1 MTMSHE
7 TTVRPPIVWSVAG
20 SDSGAGAGLQADLRA
35 FEAMDVH
42 GCTVVA
48 AITAQNS
55 MGVQLIA
62 PVDAAVF
69 EAQLAA
75 LADDMPPAAIKVGMV
90 GSVENLRVLVR
101 WIDRLRQINPNLAVV
116 VDPVLGATTG
126 ASFAQADL
134 IQAYRDELLPRAD
147 VITPNRAEAALLLK
161 QAPFNNIFNSD
172 NPFDPSFPRRQES
185 TSTTMDSRLRGN
197 DDIWAIEQAARSL
210 QALGCKAVIITGGDA
225 QGLNSEDYCLSPQA
239 QGWLRLPRVATKHNH
254 GTGCVFASTVAAAMA
269 RGFVS
274 MEALVIAKMATTHAL
289 RHAYAAGQGAG
300 SVRPRSDFARH
311 IENLPTFS
319 LPRDS
324 TQISSVRFAPLS
336 DADLGLYAVVDSAAW
351 VQRVLASGVKTVQ
364 LRIKFHELVDIR
376 REVQLSV
383 QYATAAKAQ
392 LFINDHWQLAIEQGA
407 YGVHLGQEDLHVADL
422 QAIAQAGLRLGL
434 STHCYWEV
442 CRAWALQPSYI
453 ACGPMYATQSKD
465 MPWQPQGTHNVAYW
479 SALLPLPLVAIGGI
493 NVERAAQARQAGAA
507 GVAVISAITAAASP
521 EAAIMAL
528 NRAIDVSIDAAKT
541 RIIAPRL
548 LNSTLYLMESPC
560 FVPS

>member
-1 MTMSHE
+1 MSHE

-75 LADDMPPAAIKVGMV
+75 LADDMPPAAIKVGMM
-90 GSVENLRVLVR
+90 GSVNNLRVLVR
-101 WIDRLRQINPNLAVV
+101 WIDRLRLQHPKLAVV

-147 VITPNRAEAALLLK
+147 VITPNRAEAALLLN
-161 QAPFNNIFNSD
+161 QAPLHDAS
-172 NPFDPSFPRRQES
+172 
-185 TSTTMDSRLRGN
+185 
-197 DDIWAIEQAARSL
+197 AVEQAAQTL
-210 QALGCKAVIITGGDA
+210 LALGCKTVIITGGDA
-225 QGLNSEDYCLSPQA
+225 QGLNSEDYCQSPQA
-239 QGWLRLPRVATKHNH
+239 QGWLRLPRVNTPHNH
-254 GTGCVFASTVAAAMA
+254 GTGCVFSSSAAAAMA

-274 MEALVIAKMATTHAL
+274 MEALVVAKMATTHAL

-300 SVRPRSDFARH
+300 PVRPRSDFAQQL
-311 IENLPTFS
+311 ENLPTFS
-319 LPRDS
+319 LPS
-324 TQISSVRFAPLS
+324 ASIQTQPLRFAPLS
-336 DADLGLYAVVDSAAW
+336 DADLGLYAVVDSADW
-351 VQRVLASGVKTVQ
+351 VQRVLAAGVKTVQ
-364 LRIKFHELVDIR
+364 LRIKMTPTLVTSR
-376 REVQLSV
+376 TARPPEGTLSV
-383 QYATAAKAQ
+383 KGSPSPIDTRIREEIRASIKHAKATNAQ
-392 LFINDHWQLAIEQGA
+392 LFINDHWQLAIEEGA

-465 MPWQPQGTHNVAYW
+465 MPWQPQGTYNVAYW
-479 SALLPLPLVAIGGI
+479 SALLPLPLVAIGGV
-493 NVERAAQARQAGAA
+493 NVERASESRKAGAA

-521 EAAIMAL
+521 EGAIMAL
-528 NRAIDVSIDAAKT
+528 NQSLEQADAAKT
-541 RIIAPRL
+541 RIIAPKL
-548 LNSTLYLMESPC
+548 PNSTLY
-560 FVPS
+560 

>member
-1 MTMSHE
+1 MSAAIKNSPSH
-7 TTVRPPIVWSVAG
+7 PPIVWSVAG

-55 MGVQLIA
+55 VGVQLIA
-62 PVDAAVF
+62 PVDTAVF

-75 LADDMPPAAIKVGMV
+75 LADDMPPVAIKVGMI

-101 WIDRLRQINPNLAVV
+101 WIDRLRQSNPSLAVV

-147 VITPNRAEAALLLK
+147 VISPNRAEAALLL
-161 QAPFNNIFNSD
+161 N
-172 NPFDPSFPRRQES
+172 
-185 TSTTMDSRLRGN
+185 
-197 DDIWAIEQAARSL
+197 QAAFTDASVIAQAAQSL
-210 QALGCKAVIITGGDA
+210 QALGCKTVIITGGDA
-225 QGLNSEDYCLSPQA
+225 KGVNSEDYCLSPQA
-239 QGWLRLPRVATKHNH
+239 QGWLRLPRVATVHNH

-269 RGFVS
+269 RGFVC
-274 MEALVIAKMATTHAL
+274 MEALVIAKMATKHAL
-289 RHAYAAGQGAG
+289 RHAYVAGQGAG
-300 SVRPRSDFARH
+300 PVRPQSDFAQH
-311 IENLPTFS
+311 IDNLPTFS

-324 TQISSVRFAPLS
+324 AQISYLRTQPLKFAPLS
-336 DADLGLYAVVDSAAW
+336 DADLGLYAVVDSADW

-364 LRIKFHELVDIR
+364 LRIKMTPTLVASRTALPPEGALSARGGPSPIDTKIR
-376 REVQLSV
+376 EEIRASIK
-383 QYATAAKAQ
+383 YAKAANAQ
-392 LFINDHWQLAIEQGA
+392 LFINDHWQLAIEEGA

-465 MPWQPQGTHNVAYW
+465 MPWQPQGMHNVAYW
-479 SALLPLPLVAIGGI
+479 STLLPLPLVAIGGI
-493 NVERAAQARQAGAA
+493 NVERASVARQAGAA
-507 GVAVISAITAAASP
+507 GVAVISAITAAAPP

-528 NRAIDVSIDAAKT
+528 NEAIDSLKT
-541 RIIAPRL
+541 RILAPKL
-548 LNSTLYLMESPC
+548 PNSTLI
-560 FVPS
+560 

>member
-1 MTMSHE
+1 MSLE
-7 TTVRPPIVWSVAG
+7 TKERPPIVWSVAG

-55 MGVQLIA
+55 VGVQLIV
-62 PVDAAVF
+62 PVDTAVF

-75 LADDMPPAAIKVGMV
+75 LADDMPPAAIKVGMI
-90 GSVENLRVLVR
+90 GSVDNLRVLVR
-101 WIDRLRQINPNLAVV
+101 WIDRLRLQHPSLAVV

-134 IQAYRDELLPRAD
+134 IQAYRDALLPRAD

-161 QAPFNNIFNSD
+161 QVPLIDAA
-172 NPFDPSFPRRQES
+172 
-185 TSTTMDSRLRGN
+185 
-197 DDIWAIEQAARSL
+197 AIEQAAQSL
-210 QALGCKAVIITGGDA
+210 QALGCKTVIITGGDA
-225 QGLNSEDYCLSPQA
+225 QGLNSEDYCQSPQA
-239 QGWLRLPRVATKHNH
+239 QGWLRLPRVNTPHNH
-254 GTGCVFASTVAAAMA
+254 GTGCVFSSSVAAAMA

-274 MEALVIAKMATTHAL
+274 MEALVAAKMATTHAL

-300 SVRPRSDFARH
+300 PVRPRSDFAQQLK
-311 IENLPTFS
+311 NLPTFS
-319 LPRDS
+319 LPS
-324 TQISSVRFAPLS
+324 ASIQTQPLRFAPLS
-336 DADLGLYAVVDSAAW
+336 DADLGLYAVVDSADW
-351 VQRVLASGVKTVQ
+351 VQRVLAAGVKTVQ
-364 LRIKFHELVDIR
+364 LRIKEPELVDIR
-376 REVQLSV
+376 REVQLAI
-383 QYATAAKAQ
+383 QHAKAAKAQ
-392 LFINDHWQLAIEQGA
+392 LFINDHWQLAIEEGA

-493 NVERAAQARQAGAA
+493 NVARASEARQAGAA
-507 GVAVISAITAAASP
+507 GVAIISAITAAVSP

-528 NRAIDVSIDAAKT
+528 NQSLGHTIDAVET
-541 RIIAPRL
+541 CIIAQKLP
-548 LNSTLYLMESPC
+548 NSTL
-560 FVPS
+560 

>member
-1 MTMSHE
+1 MNDVTSE
-7 TTVRPPIVWSVAG
+7 RPPIVWSVAG

-62 PVDAAVF
+62 PVDAGVF
-69 EAQLAA
+69 EAQLTA
-75 LADDMPPAAIKVGMV
+75 LADDLQPAAIKVGMI
-90 GSVENLRVLVR
+90 GSVDNLRVLVR
-101 WIDRLRQINPNLAVV
+101 WIDRLRRNNPQLAVV

-147 VITPNRAEAALLLK
+147 VMTPNRAEAALLLN
-161 QAPFNNIFNSD
+161 QTQPLQDAS
-172 NPFDPSFPRRQES
+172 
-185 TSTTMDSRLRGN
+185 L
-197 DDIWAIEQAARSL
+197 IEQAGQAL
-210 QALGCKAVIITGGDA
+210 QALGCKTVIITGGDA
-225 QGLNSEDYCLSPQA
+225 QGLSSEDYCVSPHA
-239 QGWLRLPRVATKHNH
+239 QGWLGLTRVATVHNH
-254 GTGCVFASTVAAAMA
+254 GTGCVFASSVAAAMA

-300 SVRPRSDFARH
+300 PVRPRADFAQQL
-311 IENLPTFS
+311 ENLPTFS
-319 LPRDS
+319 LPNAS
-324 TQISSVRFAPLS
+324 IQTQSPQKQPLSFPPLS
-336 DADLGLYAVVDSAAW
+336 DADLGLYAVVDSADW

-364 LRIKFHELVDIR
+364 LRIKSPELVDIR
-376 REVQLSV
+376 REVQLVV
-383 QYATAAKAQ
+383 QYAKAAKAQ
-392 LFINDHWQLAIEQGA
+392 LFINDHWQLAIEEGA

-434 STHCYWEV
+434 STHCYWEI
-442 CRAWALQPSYI
+442 CRAWPLQPSYI

-479 SALLPLPLVAIGGI
+479 SALLTLPLVAIGGI
-493 NVERAAQARQAGAA
+493 NVERASEARQAGAA

-528 NRAIDVSIDAAKT
+528 NEAIDTVKT
-541 RIIAPRL
+541 RIVAPKL
-548 LNSTLYLMESPC
+548 PNSTLY
-560 FVPS
+560 

>member
-1 MTMSHE
+1 MSHE
-7 TTVRPPIVWSVAG
+7 TMAGPPIVWSVAG

-55 MGVQLIA
+55 VGVQLIA

-75 LADDMPPAAIKVGMV
+75 LADDMPPAAIKVGMM

-101 WIDRLRQINPNLAVV
+101 WIDRLRLQNPSLAVV

-134 IQAYRDELLPRAD
+134 IQAYRDELLPRSD

-161 QAPFNNIFNSD
+161 QVPLIDAA
-172 NPFDPSFPRRQES
+172 
-185 TSTTMDSRLRGN
+185 
-197 DDIWAIEQAARSL
+197 AIEQAAQSL
-210 QALGCKAVIITGGDA
+210 QALGCKTVIITGGDA
-225 QGLNSEDYCLSPQA
+225 QGLNSEDYCQSPQA
-239 QGWLRLPRVATKHNH
+239 QGWLRLPRVNTPHNH
-254 GTGCVFASTVAAAMA
+254 GTGCVFSSSVAAAMA

-274 MEALVIAKMATTHAL
+274 MEALVAAKMATTHAL

-300 SVRPRSDFARH
+300 PVRPRSDFAQQL
-311 IENLPTFS
+311 ENLPTFS
-319 LPRDS
+319 LPNAS
-324 TQISSVRFAPLS
+324 MQTQSSQKQPLSFAHLS
-336 DADLGLYAVVDSAAW
+336 DADLGLYAVVDSADW

-364 LRIKFHELVDIR
+364 LRIKSPEFVDIR
-376 REVQLSV
+376 REVQLAV
-383 QYATAAKAQ
+383 QYAQAANAQ
-392 LFINDHWQLAIEQGA
+392 LFINDHWQLAIAEGA

-493 NVERAAQARQAGAA
+493 NVERASEARKAGAA

-521 EAAIMAL
+521 EGAIMAL
-528 NRAIDVSIDAAKT
+528 KQAIDDVET
-541 RIIAPRL
+541 RIIAPKL
-548 LNSTLYLMESPC
+548 PNSTLY
-560 FVPS
+560 

>member
-1 MTMSHE
+1 MS
-7 TTVRPPIVWSVAG
+7 TAAKNYPIVWTIAG

-42 GCTVVA
+42 GCTIVA

-55 MGVQLIA
+55 VGVQLIA

-69 EAQLAA
+69 EAQLAV
-75 LADDMPPAAIKVGMV
+75 LTDDMPPAAIKVGMI

-101 WIDRLRQINPNLAVV
+101 WIDRLRQINPQLAVV

-126 ASFAQADL
+126 ASFAQSDL

-147 VITPNRAEAALLLK
+147 VITPNRFEAALLLK
-161 QAPFNNIFNSD
+161 QAPLN
-172 NPFDPSFPRRQES
+172 EAS
-185 TSTTMDSRLRGN
+185 T
-197 DDIWAIEQAARSL
+197 IQQAAQSL
-210 QALGCKAVIITGGDA
+210 QALGCKTVIITGGDA
-225 QGLNSEDYCLSPQA
+225 QGLNSEDYCLSPHA
-239 QGWLRLPRVATKHNH
+239 QGWLRLPRVNTLHNH

-274 MEALVIAKMATTHAL
+274 LEALVIAKMATTHAL

-300 SVRPRSDFARH
+300 PVRPRSDFAQH

-319 LPRDS
+319 LPRNS
-324 TQISSVRFAPLS
+324 TQLSSLRFAPLS
-336 DADLGLYAVVDSAAW
+336 DTDLGLYAVVDSANW

-364 LRIKFHELVDIR
+364 LRIKSPELVDIR
-376 REVQLSV
+376 REVQLAI
-383 QYATAAKAQ
+383 QYAKAAKAQ
-392 LFINDHWQLAIEQGA
+392 LFINDHWQLAIEEGA

-493 NVERAAQARQAGAA
+493 NVERALEARNAGAA
-507 GVAVISAITAAASP
+507 GVAVISAITAADSP

-528 NRAIDVSIDAAKT
+528 KQAIDDVKT
-541 RIIAPRL
+541 RIIAPKL
-548 LNSTLYLMESPC
+548 SNSTLNATLN
-560 FVPS
+560 

>member
-1 MTMSHE
+1 MSHE

-75 LADDMPPAAIKVGMV
+75 LADDMPPAAIKVGMI
-90 GSVENLRVLVR
+90 GSVDNLRVLVR
-101 WIDRLRQINPNLAVV
+101 WIDRLRLQHPKLAVV

-147 VITPNRAEAALLLK
+147 VITPNRAEAALLLN
-161 QAPFNNIFNSD
+161 QAPLHDAS
-172 NPFDPSFPRRQES
+172 
-185 TSTTMDSRLRGN
+185 
-197 DDIWAIEQAARSL
+197 AVEQAAQTL
-210 QALGCKAVIITGGDA
+210 PALGCKTVIITGGDA
-225 QGLNSEDYCLSPQA
+225 QGLNSEDYCQSPQA
-239 QGWLRLPRVATKHNH
+239 QGWLRLPRVNTPHNH
-254 GTGCVFASTVAAAMA
+254 GTGCVFSSSAAAAMA

-274 MEALVIAKMATTHAL
+274 MEALVVAKMATTHAL

-300 SVRPRSDFARH
+300 PVRPRSDFAQQL
-311 IENLPTFS
+311 ENLPTFS
-319 LPRDS
+319 LPS
-324 TQISSVRFAPLS
+324 ASIQTQPLRFAPVS
-336 DADLGLYAVVDSAAW
+336 DADLGLYAVVDSADW
-351 VQRVLASGVKTVQ
+351 VQRVLAAGVKTVQ
-364 LRIKFHELVDIR
+364 LRIKMTPTLVASRTALPPEGTHLVRGGPSPIDTRIR
-376 REVQLSV
+376 KEIRASIKH
-383 QYATAAKAQ
+383 AKAANAQ
-392 LFINDHWQLAIEQGA
+392 LFINDHWQLAIEEGA

-453 ACGPMYATQSKD
+453 ACGPVYATQSKD
-465 MPWQPQGTHNVAYW
+465 MPWQPQGTYNVA
-479 SALLPLPLVAIGGI
+479 
-493 NVERAAQARQAGAA
+493 
-507 GVAVISAITAAASP
+507 
-521 EAAIMAL
+521 
-528 NRAIDVSIDAAKT
+528 
-541 RIIAPRL
+541 
-548 LNSTLYLMESPC
+548 
-560 FVPS
+560 

>member
-1 MTMSHE
+1 MNAAIKNPPP
-7 TTVRPPIVWSVAG
+7 PPIVWSVAG

-35 FEAMDVH
+35 FESMNVH

-62 PVDAAVF
+62 PVDATVF

-75 LADDMPPAAIKVGMV
+75 LADDMPPAAIKVGMI

-101 WIDRLRQINPNLAVV
+101 WIDRLRQINPNLVVV

-134 IQAYRDELLPRAD
+134 VQAYRDELLPRAD

-161 QAPFNNIFNSD
+161 QVPLIDAS
-172 NPFDPSFPRRQES
+172 
-185 TSTTMDSRLRGN
+185 
-197 DDIWAIEQAARSL
+197 AIAQAAQSL
-210 QALGCKAVIITGGDA
+210 QALGCKTVIITGGDA
-225 QGLNSEDYCLSPQA
+225 QGLNSEDYYVSPHA
-239 QGWLRLPRVATKHNH
+239 QGWLRLPRVSTVHNH
-254 GTGCVFASTVAAAMA
+254 GTGCVFASSVAAAMA

-300 SVRPRSDFARH
+300 PVRPRSDFAQH

-319 LPRDS
+319 LPNAS
-324 TQISSVRFAPLS
+324 TQVQPLRFAPLS
-336 DADLGLYAVVDSAAW
+336 NADLGLYAVVDSAAW

-364 LRIKFHELVDIR
+364 LRIKSPELVDIR

-383 QYATAAKAQ
+383 QYAKAAKAQ
-392 LFINDHWQLAIEQGA
+392 LFINDHWQLAIEEGA

-442 CRAWALQPSYI
+442 CRSWALQPSYI

-465 MPWQPQGTHNVAYW
+465 MPWLPQGTYNVAYW

-493 NVERAAQARQAGAA
+493 NVERASEARQAGAA
-507 GVAVISAITAAASP
+507 GVAVISAINAAASP

-528 NRAIDVSIDAAKT
+528 KQVIDEVKT
-541 RIIAPRL
+541 RIIAPKL
-548 LNSTLYLMESPC
+548 PNSTL
-560 FVPS
+560 

>member
-1 MTMSHE
+1 MNS
-7 TTVRPPIVWSVAG
+7 PPIVWSVAG

-42 GCTVVA
+42 GCTIVV

-62 PVDAAVF
+62 PVDATVF

-75 LADDMPPAAIKVGMV
+75 LADDMPPAAIKVGMI

-101 WIDRLRQINPNLAVV
+101 WIDRLRLQHPKLAVV

-134 IQAYRDELLPRAD
+134 IQAYRDELLPRTD
-147 VITPNRAEAALLLK
+147 VITPNRFEAALLLK
-161 QAPFNNIFNSD
+161 QALLIDAS
-172 NPFDPSFPRRQES
+172 
-185 TSTTMDSRLRGN
+185 
-197 DDIWAIEQAARSL
+197 AIEQAAQSL
-210 QALGCKAVIITGGDA
+210 QALGCKTVIITGGDA
-225 QGLNSEDYCLSPQA
+225 RGLNSEDYCVSPHA
-239 QGWLRLPRVATKHNH
+239 QGWLRLPRVDTPHNH
-254 GTGCVFASTVAAAMA
+254 GTGCVFASSVAAAMA

-300 SVRPRSDFARH
+300 PVRPKSDFAQH

-324 TQISSVRFAPLS
+324 AQISSLRTQPLKFAPLS

-364 LRIKFHELVDIR
+364 LRIKSPELVDIR

-383 QYATAAKAQ
+383 QYAKAANAQ
-392 LFINDHWQLAIEQGA
+392 LFINDHWQLAIEEGA

-465 MPWQPQGTHNVAYW
+465 MPWQPQGTDNVAYW

-493 NVERAAQARQAGAA
+493 NVQRASEARKAGAA

-521 EAAIMAL
+521 EAAIMVLKQAV
-528 NRAIDVSIDAAKT
+528 DGVKT
-541 RIIAPRL
+541 RILAPKL
-548 LNSTLYLMESPC
+548 PNSTLI
-560 FVPS
+560 

>member
-1 MTMSHE
+1 MNTAIKNH
-7 TTVRPPIVWSVAG
+7 PIVWSVAG

-42 GCTVVA
+42 GCTVVT

-55 MGVQLIA
+55 VGVQLIA
-62 PVDAAVF
+62 PVDATVF

-75 LADDMPPAAIKVGMV
+75 LAADMPPAAIKVGMI

-101 WIDRLRQINPNLAVV
+101 WIDRLRLQNPKLAIV

-161 QAPFNNIFNSD
+161 QAPLNEAS
-172 NPFDPSFPRRQES
+172 
-185 TSTTMDSRLRGN
+185 
-197 DDIWAIEQAARSL
+197 AIEQAAQSL
-210 QALGCKAVIITGGDA
+210 QALGCKTVIITGGDA
-225 QGLNSEDYCLSPQA
+225 QGLNSEDYCVSPHA
-239 QGWLRLPRVATKHNH
+239 QGWLRLPRVNTPHNH
-254 GTGCVFASTVAAAMA
+254 GTGCVFASSVAAAMA
-269 RGFVS
+269 CGFVS
-274 MEALVIAKMATTHAL
+274 MEALVVAKMATTHAL
-289 RHAYAAGQGAG
+289 RNAYAAGQGAG
-300 SVRPRSDFARH
+300 PVRPRSDFAQH

-324 TQISSVRFAPLS
+324 AQISSLQTQSLKFAPLS
-336 DADLGLYAVVDSAAW
+336 DADLGLYAVVDSADW
-351 VQRVLASGVKTVQ
+351 VQRVLTSGVKTVQ
-364 LRIKFHELVDIR
+364 LRIKSPELVDIR
-376 REVQLSV
+376 REVQLAI
-383 QYATAAKAQ
+383 QYGKAANAQ
-392 LFINDHWQLAIEQGA
+392 LFINDHWQLAIEEGA

-493 NVERAAQARQAGAA
+493 TIERASEARKAGAA

-521 EAAIMAL
+521 EGAIIAL
-528 NRAIDVSIDAAKT
+528 NQSLEQADAAKT
-541 RIIAPRL
+541 RIIAPKL
-548 LNSTLYLMESPC
+548 PNSTLY
-560 FVPS
+560 

>member
-1 MTMSHE
+1 MNTAIKNSPSH
-7 TTVRPPIVWSVAG
+7 PAIVWSVAG

-35 FEAMDVH
+35 FEALDVH

-55 MGVQLIA
+55 VGVQLIA
-62 PVDAAVF
+62 PVDVAVF

-75 LADDMPPAAIKVGMV
+75 LADDMPPAAIKVGMI

-134 IQAYRDELLPRAD
+134 IQAYRDELLYRAD
-147 VITPNRAEAALLLK
+147 VITPNRAEAALLLN
-161 QAPFNNIFNSD
+161 QTAFTDAS
-172 NPFDPSFPRRQES
+172 
-185 TSTTMDSRLRGN
+185 
-197 DDIWAIEQAARSL
+197 AVEQAAQSL
-210 QALGCKAVIITGGDA
+210 QALGSKTVIITGGDA
-225 QGLNSEDYCLSPQA
+225 QGLSSEDYCVSPHA
-239 QGWLRLPRVATKHNH
+239 QGWLRLPRVATAHNH
-254 GTGCVFASTVAAAMA
+254 GTGCVFASSVTAALA
-269 RGFVS
+269 RGFVC

-300 SVRPRSDFARH
+300 PVRPRSDFAQH
-311 IENLPTFS
+311 VENLPTFS
-319 LPRDS
+319 LPNAS
-324 TQISSVRFAPLS
+324 MQTQSLKFAPLN

-351 VQRVLASGVKTVQ
+351 VQRVLAFGVKTVQ
-364 LRIKFHELVDIR
+364 LRIKSPELVDIR

-383 QYATAAKAQ
+383 QYAKAAKAQ
-392 LFINDHWQLAIEQGA
+392 LFINDHWQLAIEEGA

-493 NVERAAQARQAGAA
+493 NVERAAQARKAGAA
-507 GVAVISAITAAASP
+507 GVAVISAITTAASP

-528 NRAIDVSIDAAKT
+528 NEAINGVKT
-541 RIIAPRL
+541 RIIAPKL
-548 LNSTLYLMESPC
+548 PNSTL
-560 FVPS
+560 

>member
-1 MTMSHE
+1 MS
-7 TTVRPPIVWSVAG
+7 TAIKNFPSNPPIVWSVAG

-55 MGVQLIA
+55 KGVQLIA

-75 LADDMPPAAIKVGMV
+75 LADDMPPAAIKVGMI
-90 GSVENLRVLVR
+90 GSVDNLRVLVR
-101 WIDRLRQINPNLAVV
+101 WIDRLRQNNPQLTVV
-116 VDPVLGATTG
+116 VDTVLGATTG

-147 VITPNRAEAALLLK
+147 VITPNRVEAALLLK
-161 QAPFNNIFNSD
+161 QAPLSD
-172 NPFDPSFPRRQES
+172 A
-185 TSTTMDSRLRGN
+185 L
-197 DDIWAIEQAARSL
+197 AVEQASQSL
-210 QALGCKAVIITGGDA
+210 QALGCKTVIITGGDA
-225 QGLNSEDYCLSPQA
+225 QGLNSEDYCLSPHA
-239 QGWLRLPRVATKHNH
+239 QGWLRLPRVATAHNH

-300 SVRPRSDFARH
+300 PVRPQPDFAQH

-324 TQISSVRFAPLS
+324 AQISSLRFTALS
-336 DADLGLYAVVDSAAW
+336 DTDQGLYAVVDSAAW

-364 LRIKFHELVDIR
+364 LRIKSPELVDIR
-376 REVQLSV
+376 REVQLAI
-383 QYATAAKAQ
+383 QHAKAANAQ
-392 LFINDHWQLAIEQGA
+392 LFINDHWQLAIEEGA

-465 MPWQPQGTHNVAYW
+465 MPWQPQGAHNVSYW

-493 NVERAAQARQAGAA
+493 NVERASEARQAGAA

-528 NRAIDVSIDAAKT
+528 KQAIDDVKT
-541 RIIAPRL
+541 RIIAPKL
-548 LNSTLYLMESPC
+548 PKSTLY
-560 FVPS
+560 

>member
-1 MTMSHE
+1 MS
-7 TTVRPPIVWSVAG
+7 TAIKNPPHRQIVWSIAG

-55 MGVQLIA
+55 VGVQLIA
-62 PVDAAVF
+62 PVDATVF

-75 LADDMPPAAIKVGMV
+75 LADDMPPAAIKVGMI

-147 VITPNRAEAALLLK
+147 AMTPNRAEAALLLN
-161 QAPFNNIFNSD
+161 QEPFDNIFNSD
-172 NPFDPSFPRRQES
+172 NPFDPSFPRRRES
-185 TSTTMDSRLRGN
+185 TSATMDSRLRGN
-197 DDIWAIEQAARSL
+197 DDIWVVEQAALAL
-210 QALGCKAVIITGGDA
+210 QALGCKTVIITGGDA
-225 QGLNSEDYCLSPQA
+225 QGLNSEDYCVSPHA
-239 QGWLRLPRVATKHNH
+239 QGWLRLPRVATVHNH
-254 GTGCVFASTVAAAMA
+254 GTGCVFASSVAAVMA

-274 MEALVIAKMATTHAL
+274 MDALVIAKMATTHAL

-300 SVRPRSDFARH
+300 PVRPRSDFAQH

-324 TQISSVRFAPLS
+324 VQISSLRTQSLKFAPLS
-336 DADLGLYAVVDSAAW
+336 DANLGLYAVVDSADW

-364 LRIKFHELVDIR
+364 LRIKSPELVDIR

-392 LFINDHWQLAIEQGA
+392 LFINDHWQLAIEESA

-465 MPWQPQGTHNVAYW
+465 MPWQPQGTHNVSYW

-493 NVERAAQARQAGAA
+493 NVERAAQARQAGAE

-528 NRAIDVSIDAAKT
+528 NAAIDGAKM
-541 RIIAPRL
+541 RIIAPKL
-548 LNSTLYLMESPC
+548 PNSTL
-560 FVPS
+560 

>member
-1 MTMSHE
+1 MSAAIKNSPSH
-7 TTVRPPIVWSVAG
+7 PSIVWSVAG

-55 MGVQLIA
+55 IGVQLIA

-69 EAQLAA
+69 DAQLAA
-75 LADDMPPAAIKVGMV
+75 LADDMPPAAIKVGMI
-90 GSVENLRVLVR
+90 GSVDNLRVLVR
-101 WIDRLRQINPNLAVV
+101 WIDRLRLNHPQLAVV

-147 VITPNRAEAALLLK
+147 VITPNRAEVALLLE
-161 QAPFNNIFNSD
+161 QAPLIDAS
-172 NPFDPSFPRRQES
+172 
-185 TSTTMDSRLRGN
+185 
-197 DDIWAIEQAARSL
+197 AVEQAAQAL
-210 QALGCKAVIITGGDA
+210 QALGCKTVTITGGDA
-225 QGLNSEDYCLSPQA
+225 KGVSSEDYCLSPHA
-239 QGWLRLPRVATKHNH
+239 QGWLRLPRVATAHNH
-254 GTGCVFASTVAAAMA
+254 GTGCVFASSVAAAMA

-300 SVRPRSDFARH
+300 PVRPQPDFAQH

-324 TQISSVRFAPLS
+324 AQTQSLHFAPLS
-336 DADLGLYAVVDSAAW
+336 NADLGLYAVVDSAAW
-351 VQRVLASGVKTVQ
+351 VQRVLAFGVKTVQ
-364 LRIKFHELVDIR
+364 LRIKSPELVDIR

-383 QYATAAKAQ
+383 QYAKAAKAQ
-392 LFINDHWQLAIEQGA
+392 LFINDHWQLAIEEGA

-442 CRAWALQPSYI
+442 SRAWALQPSYI

-465 MPWQPQGTHNVAYW
+465 MPWQPQGTHNVSYW

-493 NVERAAQARQAGAA
+493 TIERAAQARQAGAV

-528 NRAIDVSIDAAKT
+528 NEAIDGAKM
-541 RIIAPRL
+541 RNIAPKL
-548 LNSTLYLMESPC
+548 PNSTLLLNA
-560 FVPS
+560 F

>member
-1 MTMSHE
+1 MSTAIKNSPSH
-7 TTVRPPIVWSVAG
+7 PAIVWSVAG

-55 MGVQLIA
+55 VGVQLIA

-75 LADDMPPAAIKVGMV
+75 LADDMPPAAIKVGMI
-90 GSVENLRVLVR
+90 GSMDNLRVLVR

-147 VITPNRAEAALLLK
+147 VMTPNRTEAALLLP
-161 QAPFNNIFNSD
+161 QTPLIDAS
-172 NPFDPSFPRRQES
+172 
-185 TSTTMDSRLRGN
+185 
-197 DDIWAIEQAARSL
+197 AIAQAAQCL
-210 QALGCKAVIITGGDA
+210 QTLGCKTVIITGGDA
-225 QGLNSEDYCLSPQA
+225 QGLNSEDYCLSPHA
-239 QGWLRLPRVATKHNH
+239 EGWLRLPRVPTVHNH

-274 MEALVIAKMATTHAL
+274 MEALIIAKMATTHAL

-300 SVRPRSDFARH
+300 PVRPWSDFAQH

-324 TQISSVRFAPLS
+324 TQTPLLKFEPLT
-336 DADLGLYAVVDSAAW
+336 DADLGLYAVVDSADW
-351 VQRVLASGVKTVQ
+351 VQRVLTFGVKTVQ
-364 LRIKFHELVDIR
+364 LRIKTPVLVDIR

-383 QYATAAKAQ
+383 QYAKAANAQ
-392 LFINDHWQLAIEQGA
+392 LFINDHWQLAIEEGA

-442 CRAWALQPSYI
+442 CRAWALQPNYI

-479 SALLPLPLVAIGGI
+479 STLLPLPLVAIGGI

-507 GVAVISAITAAASP
+507 GVAVISAITAAASS

-528 NRAIDVSIDAAKT
+528 KQAIDDVKT
-541 RIIAPRL
+541 RIITPKL
-548 LNSTLYLMESPC
+548 PKSTLY
-560 FVPS
+560 

>member
-1 MTMSHE
+1 MTMSLE

-75 LADDMPPAAIKVGMV
+75 LADDMPPAAIKVGMI
-90 GSVENLRVLVR
+90 GSVDNLRVLVR
-101 WIDRLRQINPNLAVV
+101 WIDRLRLQHPKLAVV

-147 VITPNRAEAALLLK
+147 VITPNREEAALLLN
-161 QAPFNNIFNSD
+161 QAA
-172 NPFDPSFPRRQES
+172 
-185 TSTTMDSRLRGN
+185 LN
-197 DDIWAIEQAARSL
+197 DASVIEQAAQSL
-210 QALGCKAVIITGGDA
+210 QALGCKTVIITGGDA
-225 QGLNSEDYCLSPQA
+225 QGLNSEDYAFSPQA
-239 QGWLRLPRVATKHNH
+239 QGWLRLPRVNTPHNH
-254 GTGCVFASTVAAAMA
+254 GTGCVFASSVAAAMA

-274 MEALVIAKMATTHAL
+274 MEALVVAKMATTHAL

-300 SVRPRSDFARH
+300 PVRPRSDFAKQL
-311 IENLPTFS
+311 ENLPTFS
-319 LPRDS
+319 LPRES
-324 TQISSVRFAPLS
+324 AQTQSPQTQPLRFAPLS
-336 DADLGLYAVVDSAAW
+336 DADLGLYAVVDNADW

-364 LRIKFHELVDIR
+364 LRIKMTPTLVASR
-376 REVQLSV
+376 TALPPEGALSV
-383 QYATAAKAQ
+383 RGGPSPIDTRIREEIRASIKHAKAANAQ
-392 LFINDHWQLAIEQGA
+392 LFINDHWQLAIEEGA

-493 NVERAAQARQAGAA
+493 TIERASESRKAGAA

-521 EAAIMAL
+521 EGAIMAL
-528 NRAIDVSIDAAKT
+528 NQSLEQADAAKT
-541 RIIAPRL
+541 RIIAPKL
-548 LNSTLYLMESPC
+548 PNSTLY
-560 FVPS
+560 

>member
-1 MTMSHE
+1 MSAAIKNSPSH
-7 TTVRPPIVWSVAG
+7 PSIVWSVAG

-55 MGVQLIA
+55 IGVQLIA

-69 EAQLAA
+69 DAQLAA
-75 LADDMPPAAIKVGMV
+75 LADDMPPAAIKVGMI
-90 GSVENLRVLVR
+90 GSVDNLRVLVR
-101 WIDRLRQINPNLAVV
+101 WIDRLRLNHPQLAVV

-147 VITPNRAEAALLLK
+147 AITPNRAEAALLLK
-161 QAPFNNIFNSD
+161 QASLIDAF
-172 NPFDPSFPRRQES
+172 
-185 TSTTMDSRLRGN
+185 
-197 DDIWAIEQAARSL
+197 AVEQAAQAL
-210 QALGCKAVIITGGDA
+210 QALGGKTVIITGGDA
-225 QGLNSEDYCLSPQA
+225 QGSNSEDYCLSPQA
-239 QGWLRLPRVATKHNH
+239 QGWLRLPRVATVHNH
-254 GTGCVFASTVAAAMA
+254 GTGCVFASSVAAAMA

-300 SVRPRSDFARH
+300 PVRPQSDFAQH

-324 TQISSVRFAPLS
+324 GQRSSLRFTALS
-336 DADLGLYAVVDSAAW
+336 DTDLGLYAVVDSADW

-364 LRIKFHELVDIR
+364 LRIKSPELVDIR
-376 REVQLSV
+376 REVQLAI
-383 QYATAAKAQ
+383 QFAKAAKAQ
-392 LFINDHWQLAIEQGA
+392 LFINDHWQLAIEEGA

-493 NVERAAQARQAGAA
+493 NVERAAEARQAGAD

-528 NRAIDVSIDAAKT
+528 NEAIDGAKM
-541 RIIAPRL
+541 RNIAPKL
-548 LNSTLYLMESPC
+548 PNSTLLLNA
-560 FVPS
+560 F

>member
-1 MTMSHE
+1 MNAAIKNSLPH
-7 TTVRPPIVWSVAG
+7 PSIVWSVAG

-75 LADDMPPAAIKVGMV
+75 LATDMPPSAIKVGMI

-101 WIDRLRQINPNLAVV
+101 WIDRLRQANSQLAVV

-161 QAPFNNIFNSD
+161 QAPLNEAS
-172 NPFDPSFPRRQES
+172 
-185 TSTTMDSRLRGN
+185 
-197 DDIWAIEQAARSL
+197 AVEQAAQSL
-210 QALGCKAVIITGGDA
+210 QALGCKTIIITGGDA
-225 QGLNSEDYCLSPQA
+225 QGLNSEDYCHSSKA
-239 QGWLRLPRVATKHNH
+239 QGWLRLPRVTTAHNH

-300 SVRPRSDFARH
+300 PVRPRPDFAQQL
-311 IENLPTFS
+311 ENLPTFS
-319 LPRDS
+319 LPS
-324 TQISSVRFAPLS
+324 ASIQTQPLRFAPLS
-336 DADLGLYAVVDSAAW
+336 DANLGLYAVVDSADW
-351 VQRVLASGVKTVQ
+351 VRRVLASGVKTVQ
-364 LRIKFHELVDIR
+364 LRIKSPELVDIR

-383 QYATAAKAQ
+383 QYAKAANAQ
-392 LFINDHWQLAIEQGA
+392 LFINDHWQLAIEEGA

-442 CRAWALQPSYI
+442 CRVWALQPSYI

-465 MPWQPQGTHNVAYW
+465 MPWQPQGTHNIAYW

-493 NVERAAQARQAGAA
+493 NVERASEARKAGAA
-507 GVAVISAITAAASP
+507 GVAVISAITAAESP

-528 NRAIDVSIDAAKT
+528 NVAMDGAKMH
-541 RIIAPRL
+541 IIAPKL
-548 LNSTLYLMESPC
+548 LNSTLLR
-560 FVPS
+560 

>member
-1 MTMSHE
+1 MKTAIKN
-7 TTVRPPIVWSVAG
+7 PPVVWSVAG

-42 GCTVVA
+42 GCTAVA

-62 PVDAAVF
+62 PVDATIF

-75 LADDMPPAAIKVGMV
+75 LADDMPPAAIKVGMI
-90 GSVENLRVLVR
+90 GSVDNLRVLVR
-101 WIDRLRQINPNLAVV
+101 WIDRLRHSHQHLAVV

-134 IQAYRDELLPRAD
+134 VQAYRDELLPRAD

-161 QAPFNNIFNSD
+161 QA
-172 NPFDPSFPRRQES
+172 SFI
-185 TSTTMDSRLRGN
+185 
-197 DDIWAIEQAARSL
+197 DDLAVKQAAQSL
-210 QALGCKAVIITGGDA
+210 QALGCKTVIITGGDA
-225 QGLNSEDYCLSPQA
+225 QGLNSEDYAFSPHA
-239 QGWLRLPRVATKHNH
+239 QGWLRLPRVATAHNH

-274 MEALVIAKMATTHAL
+274 MEALVIAKMATTYAL

-300 SVRPRSDFARH
+300 PVRPQPDFAQH

-324 TQISSVRFAPLS
+324 TQISSLGFAPLS

-364 LRIKFHELVDIR
+364 LRIKSPELVDIR

-392 LFINDHWQLAIEQGA
+392 LFINDHWQLAIEEGA

-493 NVERAAQARQAGAA
+493 NVERASEARQAGAA

-528 NRAIDVSIDAAKT
+528 NEAIDDTKT
-541 RIIAPRL
+541 RFIAPKL
-548 LNSTLYLMESPC
+548 PKSTLY
-560 FVPS
+560 

>member
-1 MTMSHE
+1 MSQE
-7 TTVRPPIVWSVAG
+7 TNLRPPVVWSVAG

-55 MGVQLIA
+55 MGVQLVA

-75 LADDMPPAAIKVGMV
+75 LADDMPPAAIKVGMI
-90 GSVENLRVLVR
+90 GSVDNLRVLVR
-101 WIDRLRQINPNLAVV
+101 WIDRLRLNNPQLAVV
-116 VDPVLGATTG
+116 VDPVLGASTG

-134 IQAYRDELLPRAD
+134 MHAYRDELLPRAD
-147 VITPNRAEAALLLK
+147 VITPNRAEAALLLN
-161 QAPFNNIFNSD
+161 QALLNNGFNDAS
-172 NPFDPSFPRRQES
+172 
-185 TSTTMDSRLRGN
+185 
-197 DDIWAIEQAARSL
+197 AIEQAAQSL
-210 QALGCKAVIITGGDA
+210 QALGCKTVIITGGDA
-225 QGLNSEDYCLSPQA
+225 QGLNSEDYCQSPQA
-239 QGWLRLPRVATKHNH
+239 QGWLRLPRVATAHNH
-254 GTGCVFASTVAAAMA
+254 GTGCVFASSVAAAMA

-300 SVRPRSDFARH
+300 PVRPRPDFAQQL
-311 IENLPTFS
+311 ENLPSFS
-319 LPRDS
+319 LPRDLAQ
-324 TQISSVRFAPLS
+324 TQPRQTQSLRFAPLS
-336 DADLGLYAVVDSAAW
+336 DADLGLYAVVDSADW
-351 VQRVLASGVKTVQ
+351 VQRVLTAGVKTVQ
-364 LRIKFHELVDIR
+364 LRIKEPELVDIR
-376 REVQLSV
+376 REVQLAI
-383 QYATAAKAQ
+383 QHAKAAKAQ
-392 LFINDHWQLAIEQGA
+392 LFINDHWQLAIEEGA

-453 ACGPMYATQSKD
+453 ACGPMYTTQSKD

-493 NVERAAQARQAGAA
+493 NVERASEARKAGAA

-521 EAAIMAL
+521 EGAIMAL
-528 NRAIDVSIDAAKT
+528 KQAIDDVET
-541 RIIAPRL
+541 RIIAPKL
-548 LNSTLYLMESPC
+548 PNSTLY
-560 FVPS
+560 

>member
-1 MTMSHE
+1 MNTAIKNSPSH
-7 TTVRPPIVWSVAG
+7 PAIVWSVAG

-35 FEAMDVH
+35 LEAIDVH

-55 MGVQLIA
+55 VGVQLIA
-62 PVDAAVF
+62 PVDATVF

-75 LADDMPPAAIKVGMV
+75 LADDMPPAAIKVGMI
-90 GSVENLRVLVR
+90 GSMDNLRVLVR

-126 ASFAQADL
+126 TSFAQADL

-147 VITPNRAEAALLLK
+147 VMTPNRTEAALLLP
-161 QAPFNNIFNSD
+161 QTPLIDAS
-172 NPFDPSFPRRQES
+172 
-185 TSTTMDSRLRGN
+185 
-197 DDIWAIEQAARSL
+197 AIAQAAQSL
-210 QALGCKAVIITGGDA
+210 QTLGCKTVIITGGDA
-225 QGLNSEDYCLSPQA
+225 QGLNSEDYCLSPHA
-239 QGWLRLPRVATKHNH
+239 EGWLRLPRVPTVHNH

-274 MEALVIAKMATTHAL
+274 MEALIIAKMATTHAL

-300 SVRPRSDFARH
+300 PVRPWSDFAQH

-324 TQISSVRFAPLS
+324 TQTPLLKFEPLT
-336 DADLGLYAVVDSAAW
+336 DADLGLYAVVDSADW
-351 VQRVLASGVKTVQ
+351 VQRVLAFGVKTVQ
-364 LRIKFHELVDIR
+364 LRIKTPVLVDIR
-376 REVQLSV
+376 REVRQSV
-383 QYATAAKAQ
+383 QYAKAAKAQ
-392 LFINDHWQLAIEQGA
+392 LFINDHWQLAIEEGA

-465 MPWQPQGTHNVAYW
+465 MPWLPQGTHNVAYW
-479 SALLPLPLVAIGGI
+479 NALLPQPLVAIGGI

-528 NRAIDVSIDAAKT
+528 KQAIDDVKT
-541 RIIAPRL
+541 RIITPKL
-548 LNSTLYLMESPC
+548 PKSTLY
-560 FVPS
+560 

>member
-1 MTMSHE
+1 MTMSLE

-55 MGVQLIA
+55 VGVQLIT

-75 LADDMPPAAIKVGMV
+75 LADDMPPAAIKVGMI
-90 GSVENLRVLVR
+90 GSVDNLRVLVR
-101 WIDRLRQINPNLAVV
+101 WIDRLRLQHPSLAVV

-134 IQAYRDELLPRAD
+134 IQAYRDALLPRAD

-161 QAPFNNIFNSD
+161 QVPLIDAA
-172 NPFDPSFPRRQES
+172 
-185 TSTTMDSRLRGN
+185 
-197 DDIWAIEQAARSL
+197 AIEQAAQSL
-210 QALGCKAVIITGGDA
+210 QALGCKTVIITGGDA
-225 QGLNSEDYCLSPQA
+225 QGLNSEDYAFSPQA
-239 QGWLRLPRVATKHNH
+239 QGWLRLPRVNTPHNH
-254 GTGCVFASTVAAAMA
+254 GTGCVFSSSVAAAMA

-274 MEALVIAKMATTHAL
+274 MEALVAAKMATTHAL

-300 SVRPRSDFARH
+300 PVRPRSDFAQQLK
-311 IENLPTFS
+311 NLPTFS
-319 LPRDS
+319 LPS
-324 TQISSVRFAPLS
+324 ASIQTQPLRFAPLS
-336 DADLGLYAVVDSAAW
+336 DADLGLYAVVDSADW
-351 VQRVLASGVKTVQ
+351 VQRVLAAGVKTVQ
-364 LRIKFHELVDIR
+364 LRIKEPELVDIR
-376 REVQLSV
+376 REVQLAI
-383 QYATAAKAQ
+383 QHTKAAKAQ
-392 LFINDHWQLAIEQGA
+392 LFINDHWQLAIEEGA

-493 NVERAAQARQAGAA
+493 TVERASEARQAGAS

-528 NRAIDVSIDAAKT
+528 NEAIDGVKT
-541 RIIAPRL
+541 RIIAPKL
-548 LNSTLYLMESPC
+548 PNSTL
-560 FVPS
+560 

>member
-1 MTMSHE
+1 MIAAIKNSPSH
-7 TTVRPPIVWSVAG
+7 PAIVWSVAG

-35 FEAMDVH
+35 FETMDVH

-55 MGVQLIA
+55 VGVLLIA
-62 PVDAAVF
+62 PVDASVF

-75 LADDMPPAAIKVGMV
+75 LADDMPPAAIKVGMI

-101 WIDRLRQINPNLAVV
+101 WIDRLRQNNPHLAVV
-116 VDPVLGATTG
+116 IDPVLGASTG
-126 ASFAQADL
+126 ASFAHVDL

-147 VITPNRAEAALLLK
+147 VITPNRAEAALLLN
-161 QAPFNNIFNSD
+161 QTPFSD
-172 NPFDPSFPRRQES
+172 AF
-185 TSTTMDSRLRGN
+185 
-197 DDIWAIEQAARSL
+197 AVEQGAQTL
-210 QALGCKAVIITGGDA
+210 QALGCKTVIITGGDA
-225 QGLNSEDYCLSPQA
+225 QGLNSEDYCLSPYA
-239 QGWLRLPRVATKHNH
+239 LGWLRLPRVATTHNH
-254 GTGCVFASTVAAAMA
+254 GTGCVFASSVAAAMA

-300 SVRPRSDFARH
+300 PVRSRADFAQH

-324 TQISSVRFAPLS
+324 RQISSLSFAPLS
-336 DADLGLYAVVDSAAW
+336 DADLGLYAVVDSADW

-364 LRIKFHELVDIR
+364 LRIKSPELVDIR

-383 QYATAAKAQ
+383 QYAKAAKAQ
-392 LFINDHWQLAIEQGA
+392 LFINDHWQLAIEEGA

-442 CRAWALQPSYI
+442 CRAWSLQPSYI

-493 NVERAAQARQAGAA
+493 NVERASEARQAGAA
-507 GVAVISAITAAASP
+507 GVAVISAITAAESS
-521 EAAIMAL
+521 EVAIKAL
-528 NRAIDVSIDAAKT
+528 NQSLSQAIESVKT
-541 RIIAPRL
+541 RMNASKLP
-548 LNSTLYLMESPC
+548 NSTLC
-560 FVPS
+560 

>member
-1 MTMSHE
+1 MSAAIKNSPYHP
-7 TTVRPPIVWSVAG
+7 TIVWSVAG

-75 LADDMPPAAIKVGMV
+75 LADDMPPAVIKVGMI
-90 GSVENLRVLVR
+90 GSVDNLRVLVR

-147 VITPNRAEAALLLK
+147 VMTPNRFEAALLLK
-161 QAPFNNIFNSD
+161 QAPLNEAS
-172 NPFDPSFPRRQES
+172 
-185 TSTTMDSRLRGN
+185 
-197 DDIWAIEQAARSL
+197 AIEHAAQSL
-210 QALGCKAVIITGGDA
+210 QALGCKTVIITGGDA
-225 QGLNSEDYCLSPQA
+225 QGLNSEDYCVSPHA
-239 QGWLRLPRVATKHNH
+239 QGWLRLPRVATVHNH

-300 SVRPRSDFARH
+300 PVRPKSDFARH

-319 LPRDS
+319 LPNDS
-324 TQISSVRFAPLS
+324 VQTRSLSFTPLS
-336 DADLGLYAVVDSAAW
+336 EVDLGLYAVVDSADW

-364 LRIKFHELVDIR
+364 LRIKSPELVDIR

-383 QYATAAKAQ
+383 QYAKAAKAQ
-392 LFINDHWQLAIEQGA
+392 LFINDHWQLAIEEGA
-407 YGVHLGQEDLHVADL
+407 YGVHLGQEDLQVTDL

-479 SALLPLPLVAIGGI
+479 SALLTLPLVAIGGI
-493 NVERAAQARQAGAA
+493 NVERASEARKAGAA

-528 NRAIDVSIDAAKT
+528 NRAIDDVKT
-541 RIIAPRL
+541 RIITPKL
-548 LNSTLYLMESPC
+548 PHSTL
-560 FVPS
+560 FG